1 MNILISACSNL
12 SMLNIRAAIKMR
24 QNVMMYDNIIEL
36 KMIKVD
42 NWYSFLAS
50 IDVNFKNTVKINLLY
65 VRTGNVLIQWIDK
78 QQN

>member
-1 MNILISACSNL
+1 
-12 SMLNIRAAIKMR
+12 
-24 QNVMMYDNIIEL
+24 MYDNIIEL

-50 IDVNFKNTVKINLLY
+50 IEVNFKNTVKINLLY
-65 VRTGNVLIQWIDK
+65 VRTGNALIQSIDK